1 MANRNHLLD
10 LPWKDFQAVKP
21 LPEKKGLSKNYAW
34 LKVANDSHDCTLQGP
49 STNEGEIPG
58 G

>member
-1 MANRNHLLD
+1 LLD